1 MTKTIAIDGPS
12 GSGKSSVADRL
23 AEMLQMAHLDTG
35 AMYRAI
41 TLDLLEQGI
50 EVNDEKSVE
59 DRLKKLDLRIEKDR
73 VFLGERDVT
82 ARVRADDVT
91 QNVSVVSGYRAVRE
105 KMVAMQQKIASSAD
119 IILDG
124 RDIGTVVLPHADLKI
139 FLTASPEERA
149 RRRLQDK
156 KSTSSMAYEE
166 VLLDIRRRDQYDSTR
181 AISPLRQAEDAVC
194 IDSSNMTIDEVV
206 ERIIQECNRNIL
218 VNDDFVI
225 T

>member
-1 MTKTIAIDGPS
+1 MTRTIAIDGPS

-23 AEMLQMAHLDTG
+23 ADALHMAHLDTG

-50 EVNDEKSVE
+50 DVNDEQAVDERLNQLNLKME
-59 DRLKKLDLRIEKDR
+59 DDR
-73 VFLGERDVT
+73 VFLDNRDVT

-105 KMVAMQQKIASSAD
+105 KMVAMQQAIAASAD
-119 IILDG
+119 VILDG
-124 RDIGTVVLPHADLKI
+124 RDIGTVVLPNADLKI
-139 FLTASPEERA
+139 FLTATPEERA

-166 VLLDIRRRDQYDSTR
+166 VLADIRRRDQYDSTR
-181 AISPLRQAEDAVC
+181 AISPLRQAEDAVR
-194 IDSSNMTIDEVV
+194 IDSSDMAIEEVV
-206 ERIIQECNRNIL
+206 ERIIEEWHHAHPM
-218 VNDDFVI
+218 D
-225 T
+225 

>member
-1 MTKTIAIDGPS
+1 MTRTIAIDGPS

-23 AEMLQMAHLDTG
+23 ADALHMAHLDTG

-50 EVNDEKSVE
+50 DVNDEQAVNERLNQLNLKME
-59 DRLKKLDLRIEKDR
+59 DDR
-73 VFLGERDVT
+73 VFLDNRDVT

-105 KMVAMQQKIASSAD
+105 KMVAMQQAIAASAD
-119 IILDG
+119 VILDG
-124 RDIGTVVLPHADLKI
+124 RDIGTVVLPNADLKI
-139 FLTASPEERA
+139 FLTATPEERA

-166 VLLDIRRRDQYDSTR
+166 VLADIRRRDQYDSTR
-181 AISPLRQAEDAVC
+181 AISPLRQAEDAVR
-194 IDSSNMTIDEVV
+194 IDSSDMTIEEVV
-206 ERIIQECNRNIL
+206 ERIIEEWHHAHPM
-218 VNDDFVI
+218 D
-225 T
+225 

>member
-1 MTKTIAIDGPS
+1 MTRTIAIDGPS

-23 AEMLQMAHLDTG
+23 ADALHMAHLDTG

-50 EVNDEKSVE
+50 DVNDEQAVDERLNQLNLKME
-59 DRLKKLDLRIEKDR
+59 DDR
-73 VFLGERDVT
+73 VFLDNRDVT

-105 KMVAMQQKIASSAD
+105 KMVAMQQAIAASAD
-119 IILDG
+119 VILDG
-124 RDIGTVVLPHADLKI
+124 RDIGTVVLPNADLKI
-139 FLTASPEERA
+139 FLTATPEERA

-166 VLLDIRRRDQYDSTR
+166 VLADIRRRDQYDSTR
-181 AISPLRQAEDAVC
+181 AISPLRQAEDAVR
-194 IDSSNMTIDEVV
+194 IDSSDMTIEEVV
-206 ERIIQECNRNIL
+206 ERIIEEWHHAHPM
-218 VNDDFVI
+218 D
-225 T
+225 

>member
-1 MTKTIAIDGPS
+1 M
-12 GSGKSSVADRL
+12 
-23 AEMLQMAHLDTG
+23 
-35 AMYRAI
+35 
-41 TLDLLEQGI
+41 
-50 EVNDEKSVE
+50 
-59 DRLKKLDLRIEKDR
+59 DLRIEKDR

-206 ERIIQECNRNIL
+206 ERIIQEWHH
-218 VNDDFVI
+218 VNPMD
-225 T
+225 

>member
-1 MTKTIAIDGPS
+1 MTRTIAIDGPS

-23 AEMLQMAHLDTG
+23 ANALHMAHLDTG

-50 EVNDEKSVE
+50 DVNDEQAVDERLNQLNLKME
-59 DRLKKLDLRIEKDR
+59 DDR
-73 VFLGERDVT
+73 VFLDNRDVT

-105 KMVAMQQKIASSAD
+105 KMVAMQQAIATSAD
-119 IILDG
+119 VILDG
-124 RDIGTVVLPHADLKI
+124 RDIGTVVLPNADLKI
-139 FLTASPEERA
+139 FLTATPEERA

-166 VLLDIRRRDQYDSTR
+166 VLADIRRRDQYDSTR
-181 AISPLRQAEDAVC
+181 AISPLRQAEDAVR
-194 IDSSNMTIDEVV
+194 IDSSDMAIEEVV
-206 ERIIQECNRNIL
+206 ERIIEEWHHAHPM
-218 VNDDFVI
+218 D
-225 T
+225 

>member
-23 AEMLQMAHLDTG
+23 AETLQMAHLDTG

-50 EVNDEKSVE
+50 EINEEKSVE
-59 DRLKKLDLRIEKDR
+59 ERLKKLDLRIEKDR
-73 VFLGERDVT
+73 VFLGKRDVT

-91 QNVSVVSGYRAVRE
+91 RNVSVVSGYRAVRE
-105 KMVAMQQKIASSAD
+105 KMVAMQQQIASSAD

-149 RRRLQDK
+149 KRRLQDK

-166 VLLDIRRRDQYDSTR
+166 VLADIRRRDQYDSTR

-206 ERIIQECNRNIL
+206 ERIIQEWHH
-218 VNDDFVI
+218 VYPMD
-225 T
+225 

>member
-1 MTKTIAIDGPS
+1 MTRTIAIDGPS

-23 AEMLQMAHLDTG
+23 ADALHMAHLDTG

-50 EVNDEKSVE
+50 DVNDEQAVDERLNQLNLKME
-59 DRLKKLDLRIEKDR
+59 DDR
-73 VFLGERDVT
+73 VFLDNRDVT

-105 KMVAMQQKIASSAD
+105 KMVAMQQAIAASAD
-119 IILDG
+119 VILDG
-124 RDIGTVVLPHADLKI
+124 RDIGTVVLPNADLKI
-139 FLTASPEERA
+139 FLTATPEERA

-166 VLLDIRRRDQYDSTR
+166 VLADIRRRDQYDSTR
-181 AISPLRQAEDAVC
+181 AISPLRQAEDAVR
-194 IDSSNMTIDEVV
+194 IDSSDMAIEEVV
-206 ERIIQECNRNIL
+206 ERIIEEWRHAHPM
-218 VNDDFVI
+218 D
-225 T
+225 

>member
-23 AEMLQMAHLDTG
+23 AETLQMAHLDTG

-50 EVNDEKSVE
+50 EVNEEKSVE
-59 DRLKKLDLRIEKDR
+59 ERLKKLDLRIEKDR
-73 VFLGERDVT
+73 VFLGKRDVT

-91 QNVSVVSGYRAVRE
+91 RNVSVVSGYRAVRE
-105 KMVAMQQKIASSAD
+105 KMVAMQQQIASSAD

-149 RRRLQDK
+149 KRRLQDK

-166 VLLDIRRRDQYDSTR
+166 VLADIRRRDQYDSTR

-206 ERIIQECNRNIL
+206 ERIIQEWHH
-218 VNDDFVI
+218 VYPMD
-225 T
+225 

>member
-1 MTKTIAIDGPS
+1 MTRPMAIDGPS

-23 AEMLQMAHLDTG
+23 ADALHMAHLDTG

-50 EVNDEKSVE
+50 DVNDEQAVDERLNQLNLKME
-59 DRLKKLDLRIEKDR
+59 DDR
-73 VFLGERDVT
+73 VFLDNRDVT

-105 KMVAMQQKIASSAD
+105 KMVAMQQAIAASAD
-119 IILDG
+119 VILDG
-124 RDIGTVVLPHADLKI
+124 RDIGTVVLPNADLKI
-139 FLTASPEERA
+139 FLTATPEERA

-166 VLLDIRRRDQYDSTR
+166 VLADIRRRDQYDSTR
-181 AISPLRQAEDAVC
+181 AISPLRQAEDAVR
-194 IDSSNMTIDEVV
+194 IDSSDMAIEEVV
-206 ERIIQECNRNIL
+206 ERIIEEWHHAHPM
-218 VNDDFVI
+218 D
-225 T
+225 

>member
-50 EVNDEKSVE
+50 EVNEEKSVE
-59 DRLKKLDLRIEKDR
+59 ERLKKLDLRIEKDR
-73 VFLGERDVT
+73 VFLGKRDVT

-206 ERIIQECNRNIL
+206 ERIIQEWHH
-218 VNDDFVI
+218 VNSMD
-225 T
+225 

>member
-206 ERIIQECNRNIL
+206 ERIIQEWHH
-218 VNDDFVI
+218 VNPMD
-225 T
+225 